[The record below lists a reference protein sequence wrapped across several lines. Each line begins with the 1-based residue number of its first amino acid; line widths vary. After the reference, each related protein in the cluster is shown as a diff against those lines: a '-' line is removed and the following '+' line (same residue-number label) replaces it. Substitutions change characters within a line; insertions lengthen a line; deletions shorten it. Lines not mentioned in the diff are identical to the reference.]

1 MPSFTILGNDE
12 EGQKEMHGIILEMI
26 VFLLHLGPYNIF
38 TIAIYLCLS
47 RFNSLLDYQVVC
59 PPPPPTVRPLIPAFF
74 SAQGALQ
81 LSISKSA
88 S

>member
-26 VFLLHLGPYNIF
+26 VFFLHLGPYNIV

-59 PPPPPTVRPLIPAFF
+59 PPTPPTVRPLIPAFLVTKGPF
-74 SAQGALQ
+74 SFR
-81 LSISKSA
+81 
-88 S
+88 